1 LHFADI
7 RLEVL
12 DCTAAKEVWHSS
24 IKSRPG
30 NAKNESGKPRRG
42 RPPKIKTNLQVPAI
56 EEPPKCSSEGV
67 PSETM
72 SILSNESSCAEN
84 KEIKRGRG
92 RPKKLSKCEGVVAK
106 GDDVVDAA
114 KRARGRPRK
123 NSSVDGTGDVY
134 EYDYVLTATGN
145 YSCLRCPKVF
155 SSKCSYILHC
165 EDCLDKSPKLTVN
178 CDSDLRHSK
187 ERQGHGQP
195 ALSPKKLEINS
206 TSMGGPAV
214 CPLCSKFFMKLAK
227 MLQHLVR
234 VHYYE
239 TLNLPNLTGSRLCSL
254 CDATIPAFE
263 KGSGSMQ
270 DHMFNEHVD
279 WLSCPVC
286 KNAFATKTTMLQHL
300 HNNHSVP
307 KALEILKGT

>member
-1 LHFADI
+1 MHFADI

-12 DCTAAKEVWHSS
+12 DCTAAKEVWRSS
-24 IKSRPG
+24 IKSSPG
-30 NAKNESGKPRRG
+30 AAKIESGKPRRG
-42 RPPKIKTNLQVPAI
+42 RPPKIKTDLQTPAI
-56 EEPPKCSSEGV
+56 KEPQKCSSEGA
-67 PSETM
+67 PSDTT
-72 SILSNESSCAEN
+72 SILSSESGCAEN
-84 KEIKRGRG
+84 KEIKRGPG
-92 RPKKLSKCEGVVAK
+92 RPKKLSKC
-106 GDDVVDAA
+106 DDVVDAA
-114 KRARGRPRK
+114 KRPRGRPKK
-123 NSSVDGTGDVY
+123 NLSVDGSEDAF
-134 EYDYVLTATGN
+134 DYVLTATGN
-145 YSCLRCPKVF
+145 YSCLRCPQVF
-155 SSKCSYILHC
+155 PSKCSYILHC
-165 EDCLDKSPKLTVN
+165 QVCRDTLPKLTVN

-187 ERQGHGQP
+187 ERQSHGQP

-239 TLNLPNLTGSRLCSL
+239 TLNLPNLTGSRHCSL
-254 CDATIPAFE
+254 CDATIPTFE
-263 KGSGSMQ
+263 KGSGSLQ
-270 DHMFNEHVD
+270 DHMFSEHVD

-286 KNAFATKTTMLQHL
+286 KNSFATKTTMLQHL